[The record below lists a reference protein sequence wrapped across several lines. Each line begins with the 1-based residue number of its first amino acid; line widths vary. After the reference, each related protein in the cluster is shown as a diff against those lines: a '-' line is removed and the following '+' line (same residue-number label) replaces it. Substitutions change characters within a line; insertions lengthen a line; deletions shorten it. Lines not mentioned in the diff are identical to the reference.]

1 MSPDKLIYM
10 ANQIARSFRTR
21 GHDAAVAATA
31 EHISNFWEPRMRTQL
46 FSALDADITRFDP
59 IVQAARTS
67 IKPVTAAPVRS
78 PAA

>member
-21 GHDAAVAATA
+21 GREAAVAATA
-31 EHISNFWEPRMRTQL
+31 EHISNFWEPRMRSQL
-46 FSALDADITRFDP
+46 FALLDADASRFEE
-59 IVQAARTS
+59 IVQAARPA
-67 IKPVTAAPVRS
+67 IKPVAAHHPHT